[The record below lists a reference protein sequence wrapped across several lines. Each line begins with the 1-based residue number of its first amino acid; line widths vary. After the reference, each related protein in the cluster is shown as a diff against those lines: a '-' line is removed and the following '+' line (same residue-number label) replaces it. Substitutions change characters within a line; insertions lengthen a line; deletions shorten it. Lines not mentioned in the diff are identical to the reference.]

1 MDAPKYI
8 NINFGYKD
16 NFILEQ
22 LVWCLSDAYVKHE
35 ALVAMRSGRFHDYMQ
50 GIYNEVCVDREFTRQ
65 EAKVLTFTLIFTPGP
80 NKIAESTGSAENAAL
95 IMQWFT
101 NNVNID
107 KFRPIKK
114 GEVVFLKA
122 FRNKVLEELN
132 TTYDISFKDC
142 NVIINHPNNLQLI
155 PRLLGKLN
163 KCHKDTRD
171 ELEMRGMK
179 PPHSWTTESL

>member
-8 NINFGYKD
+8 NINFGYK
-16 NFILEQ
+16 NMYILEQ
-22 LVWCLSDAYVKHE
+22 LLWCMSDAYIKQRAHRALHE
-35 ALVAMRSGRFHDYMQ
+35 GDLHSYMQ
-50 GIYNEVCVDREFTRQ
+50 EVYNEVCIGREFTRQ
-65 EAKVLTFTLIFTPGP
+65 EAKIITYRLTFMTGP
-80 NKIAESTGSAENAAL
+80 TALTEVTKNKGHTAL
-95 IMQWFT
+95 LMQWFT
-101 NNVNID
+101 NNINIE

-122 FRNKVLEELN
+122 FREKVLEELN

-142 NVIINHPNNLQLI
+142 NVIIDHPNNLQLI

-163 KCHKDTRD
+163 KCHKDARD

-179 PPHSWTTESL
+179 PPSSWITESL